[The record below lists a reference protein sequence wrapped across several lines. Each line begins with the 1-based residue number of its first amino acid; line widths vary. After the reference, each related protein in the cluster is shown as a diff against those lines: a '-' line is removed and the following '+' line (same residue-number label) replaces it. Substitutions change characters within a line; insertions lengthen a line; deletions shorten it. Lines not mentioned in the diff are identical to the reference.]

1 MDTIVKIIDVLWKY
15 GYNGISIGLAVS
27 VIYLIVWLFKK
38 LFNNHL
44 AHIAQDIKTSITMI
58 KKIEDNVEKANS
70 KIDELSDKIVG
81 LDKRLSV
88 RESVCEERHKQ
99 KNLS

>member
-1 MDTIVKIIDVLWKY
+1 MDIIIKVIDLLWKY
-15 GYNGISIGLAVS
+15 GYNGITIGLAVS
-27 VIYLIVWLFKK
+27 VIYLICWLFRK

-44 AHIAQDIKTSITMI
+44 AHIAQDIKKSILMI
-58 KKIEDNVEKANS
+58 EKIEDEVKETNS
-70 KIDELSDKIVG
+70 KIDDLSNKIVG

-88 RESVCEERHKQ
+88 MESVCEERHKQ

>member
-1 MDTIVKIIDVLWKY
+1 MVIIKIILDILSNYGYKSITIV
-15 GYNGISIGLAVS
+15 LAVIIIV
-27 VIYLIVWLFKK
+27 VIYKLFRK

-58 KKIEDNVEKANS
+58 KKIEDSVENTNS

-88 RESVCEERHKQ
+88 CESVCEERHKQ